1 MRVAD
6 NSTLRLPR
14 ETIIVTGLVA
24 TTFIL
29 AWGIARSPHNAF
41 DDAFITYRYADNLRR
56 GLGLVYN
63 PGEWVLGTT
72 TPLFSLLLG
81 LMGFLIPSL
90 EVTAHWIGVLGWIV
104 AAWAAIALFWQAQ
117 WPRAGLVAALLLAVE
132 SSFLHSL
139 GMETCFLVALMLA
152 LAWAWLG
159 GRKGLTALLAAL
171 LLLTRQDSALWLLL
185 LGLEVWRRERTL
197 PWREGVATVLL
208 VLPWFAFAWW
218 RYGSILPNSALA
230 KLGQNRL
237 MPVGGQ
243 SSFWR
248 MLWEAATAGLHP
260 AVVLISVAAL
270 LLGIWVVVR
279 YARGFW
285 WLVVWTSLYIATYTW
300 LAVASFP
307 WYFVPPLVT
316 IALLIALGFGWLLGD
331 RRMGIG
337 ERGPT
342 IRRPIVP
349 RLIVALGVSLLVV
362 LLLSRGFHMGAISTH
377 RGYRAAYVPVGQWLA
392 DNTSIES
399 SVAAIEIGVIGYLSQ
414 RPILDTMG
422 LVSPDMARHQVGW
435 VETLAYALN
444 VHQPKYTVT
453 LPDTA
458 WDAIVDK
465 WWFQKQYEPVTR
477 FDEVT
482 IYRFRESSDLLNE
495 IPVQVNYM
503 NGVTLT
509 AVKVNSLTPQPDM
522 TLEVWLNVDVQ
533 FTAPGRYLFTLYL
546 VDVQTYE
553 RFAVT
558 TAAPLDGCYGSEH
571 WQAGDR
577 IALPMRLKVPHDL
590 QPGTYQLGVIIY
602 DMEREENLR
611 LRDLPDVPD
620 PEVRVGWFRL
630 GSPIPS
636 PGAAELKEQPVQV
649 QWRNGIE
656 LTSVRLPSQPLVPG
670 AVLPLQF
677 TWQTSQHVSRD
688 LTVFVHL
695 ADSQGEI
702 VAQQDRPPFHG
713 RWPTPVWQSGE
724 MLQDLYEIA
733 LPDTLPAGEY
743 ELRVGFYDH
752 MGRLM
757 LADESGDYWHLPN
770 AVKVVE

>member
-72 TPLFSLLLG
+72 TPLFALLLG

-117 WPRAGLVAALLLAVE
+117 WPRAGLVAGLLLAVE

-139 GMETCFLVALMLA
+139 GMETSFLVALMLA

-197 PWREGVATVLL
+197 PWREGLATVLL

-270 LLGIWVVVR
+270 LLGIWVMIR

-285 WLVVWTSLYIATYTW
+285 WLVVWTSLYIAIYTW

-307 WYFVPPLVT
+307 WYFVPPLMA

-331 RRMGIG
+331 RRMGIR
-337 ERGPT
+337 ERSPT

-349 RLIVALGVSLLVV
+349 RLIVALGASLLVV
-362 LLLSRGFHMGAISTH
+362 LLLNRGFHMRAISTH

-444 VHQPKYTVT
+444 VHQPKYAVT

-477 FDEVT
+477 FDEVI

-503 NGVTLT
+503 DGVTLT
-509 AVKVNSLTPQPDM
+509 AVKVNSLTLQPDM

-546 VDVQTYE
+546 VDAQTYE

-577 IALPMRLKVPHDL
+577 IALPMRLKVPHEL

-620 PEVRVGWFRL
+620 PEVRVGWLRL

-636 PGAAELKEQPVQV
+636 PGVAELKEQPVQV
-649 QWRNGIE
+649 QWRDGIE
-656 LTSVRLPSQPLVPG
+656 LTSVRLPSHPLGPG
-670 AVLPLQF
+670 AVLS
-677 TWQTSQHVSRD
+677 TWQIPRARSLHNKTGGPFTDAGLLRSGNRVKCYRIYTRLSCQTPYPRVSMSYVSAFMITWD
-688 LTVFVHL
+688 
-695 ADSQGEI
+695 A
-702 VAQQDRPPFHG
+702 
-713 RWPTPVWQSGE
+713 
-724 MLQDLYEIA
+724 
-733 LPDTLPAGEY
+733 
-743 ELRVGFYDH
+743 
-752 MGRLM
+752 
-757 LADESGDYWHLPN
+757 
-770 AVKVVE
+770 